1 MSWGTNFDHNI
12 YIPNKEFTCKGEVEG
27 EIASVEEDIRISKE
41 RILMFASSTPNAV
54 IPLEWEEE
62 AVRFIHTEV
71 SDLLQEVMDDVK
83 LLTKLQ
89 MLLTHYE
96 ENE

>member
-1 MSWGTNFDHNI
+1 MSWGTDFTYNV
-12 YIPNKEFTCKGEVEG
+12 YISHKTFTCKEDVEQ
-27 EIASVEEDIRISKE
+27 EIASVEESIRISKE

-54 IPLEWEEE
+54 IPQEWQEE

-71 SDLLQEVMDDVK
+71 GDLLQEIMDDVK
-83 LLTKLQ
+83 LLTKLE
-89 MLLTHYE
+89 MLRNHYD